1 VTRPVAV
8 AFTLKLDREDA
19 TAQGSAS
26 VDRTAF
32 GVGQGEWA
40 ATDQIPA
47 EVKLSFS
54 LKAKAKSSKVGD

>member
-1 VTRPVAV
+1 MTRHVAV
-8 AFTLKLDREDA
+8 AFTLKLDWEDA

-54 LKAKAKSSKVGD
+54 LEAKAKSSKVGD